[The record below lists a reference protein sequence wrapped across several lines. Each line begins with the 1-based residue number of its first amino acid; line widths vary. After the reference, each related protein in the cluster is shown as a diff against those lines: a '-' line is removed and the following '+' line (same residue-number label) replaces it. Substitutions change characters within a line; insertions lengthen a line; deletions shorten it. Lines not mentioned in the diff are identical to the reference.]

1 MLKISP
7 INAFSDNYIWLI
19 QTNEGNTLVDP
30 GDSEP
35 IISTIDKLGIT
46 IDDILITHHHFD
58 HVGGLESLKPLIK
71 GSVIGPKNKS
81 IDLLDKQVGEGD
93 VIKSIGLEFSVFEVP
108 GHTLDHIAFYSD
120 TEKEILFC
128 GDTIFSGGCGRVF
141 EGTFEQMNHSLEKL
155 VSLPSRTEIYCAH
168 EYTLSNL
175 KFALLAEPKNLNLK
189 EYQLNSTDKRKN
201 NIPTIPTV
209 VLTINLKVFLPAMSN
224 SPCKTLFGIV
234 NSVEIF
240 PTKLLVPVLTGDG
253 RYLYPLANGSKIVP
267 SIA

>member
-30 GDSEP
+30 GDSKP

-58 HVGGLESLKPLIK
+58 HIGGLELLKPLIN
-71 GSVIGPKNKS
+71 GSVIGPKNNA
-81 IDLLDKQVGEGD
+81 IDLLDKHVGEGD
-93 VIKSIGLEFSVFEVP
+93 IIKSIGLQFSVFEVP
-108 GHTLDHIAFYSD
+108 GHTLDHIAFYSE
-120 TEKEILFC
+120 TEKEVLFC

-155 VSLPSRTEIYCAH
+155 MSLPSKTEIYCAH

-175 KFALLAEPKNLNLK
+175 QFALMAEPDNVDLK
-189 EYQLNSTDKRKN
+189 EYELNSKNKREK
-201 NIPTIPTV
+201 NIPTIPTT
-209 VLTINLKVFLPAMSN
+209 LGQELQINPFLRVAETSLREAISDKLDHSSITSNAEVFGFLRSWKD
-224 SPCKTLFGIV
+224 SL
-234 NSVEIF
+234 
-240 PTKLLVPVLTGDG
+240 
-253 RYLYPLANGSKIVP
+253 
-267 SIA
+267 

>member
-30 GDSEP
+30 GDSKP

-58 HVGGLESLKPLIK
+58 HIGGLELLKPLIN
-71 GSVIGPKNKS
+71 GYVIGPKNNA
-81 IDLLDKQVGEGD
+81 IDLLDKHVGEGD
-93 VIKSIGLEFSVFEVP
+93 IIESIGLQFSVFEVP
-108 GHTLDHIAFYSD
+108 GHTLDHIAFYSE
-120 TEKEILFC
+120 TEKEVLFC

-155 VSLPSRTEIYCAH
+155 MSLPSKTEIYCAH

-175 KFALLAEPKNLNLK
+175 QFALMAEPDNVDLK
-189 EYQLNSTDKRKN
+189 EYELNSKNKREK
-201 NIPTIPTV
+201 NIPTIPTT
-209 VLTINLKVFLPAMSN
+209 LGQELQINPFLRVAETSLREAISDKLDHSNITSNAEVFGFLRSWKD
-224 SPCKTLFGIV
+224 SL
-234 NSVEIF
+234 
-240 PTKLLVPVLTGDG
+240 
-253 RYLYPLANGSKIVP
+253 
-267 SIA
+267 

>member
-30 GDSEP
+30 GDSKP

-58 HVGGLESLKPLIK
+58 HIGGLESLKPLIK
-71 GSVIGPKNKS
+71 GSVIGPKNNA
-81 IDLLDKQVGEGD
+81 IDLLDKHVSEGD
-93 VIKSIGLEFSVFEVP
+93 IIESIGLEFSIFEVP
-108 GHTLDHIAFYSD
+108 GHTLDHIAFYSE
-120 TEKEILFC
+120 TEKEVLFC

-155 VSLPSRTEIYCAH
+155 ISLPSKTEIYCAH

-175 KFALLAEPKNLNLK
+175 QFALMAEPDNVDLK
-189 EYQLNSTDKRKN
+189 EYELNSKNKRER
-201 NIPTIPTV
+201 NIPTIPTT
-209 VLTINLKVFLPAMSN
+209 LGQELQINPFLRVAETSLREAISDKLDHSNITSNAEVFGFLRSWKD
-224 SPCKTLFGIV
+224 SL
-234 NSVEIF
+234 
-240 PTKLLVPVLTGDG
+240 
-253 RYLYPLANGSKIVP
+253 
-267 SIA
+267 

>member
-30 GDSEP
+30 GDSKP

-58 HVGGLESLKPLIK
+58 HIGGLESLKPLIK
-71 GSVIGPKNKS
+71 GSVIGPKNNV
-81 IDLLDKQVGEGD
+81 IDLLDKHVGEGD
-93 VIKSIGLEFSVFEVP
+93 VIESIGLQFSVFEVP
-108 GHTLDHIAFYSD
+108 GHTLDHIAFYSE
-120 TEKEILFC
+120 TEKEVLFC

-155 VSLPSRTEIYCAH
+155 MCLPSKTEIYCAH

-175 KFALLAEPKNLNLK
+175 QFALMAEPDNVDLK
-189 EYQLNSTDKRKN
+189 EYELNSKNKRER
-201 NIPTIPTV
+201 NIPTIPTT
-209 VLTINLKVFLPAMSN
+209 LGQELQINPFLRVAETSLREAISDKLDHSNITSNAEVFGFLRSWKD
-224 SPCKTLFGIV
+224 SL
-234 NSVEIF
+234 
-240 PTKLLVPVLTGDG
+240 
-253 RYLYPLANGSKIVP
+253 
-267 SIA
+267 

>member
-30 GDSEP
+30 GDSKP

-58 HVGGLESLKPLIK
+58 HIGGLESLKPLIK
-71 GSVIGPKNKS
+71 GSVIGPKNNA
-81 IDLLDKQVGEGD
+81 IDLLDKHVGEGD
-93 VIKSIGLEFSVFEVP
+93 IIESIGLRFSVFEVP
-108 GHTLDHIAFYSD
+108 GHTLDHIAFYSE
-120 TEKEILFC
+120 TEKEVLFC

-155 VSLPSRTEIYCAH
+155 MSLPSKTEIYCAH

-175 KFALLAEPKNLNLK
+175 QFALMAEPDNVDLK
-189 EYQLNSTDKRKN
+189 EYELNSKNKRER
-201 NIPTIPTV
+201 NIPTIPTT
-209 VLTINLKVFLPAMSN
+209 LGQELQINPFLRVAETSLREAISDKLDHSNMTSNAEVFGFLRSWKD
-224 SPCKTLFGIV
+224 SL
-234 NSVEIF
+234 
-240 PTKLLVPVLTGDG
+240 
-253 RYLYPLANGSKIVP
+253 
-267 SIA
+267 

>member
-30 GDSEP
+30 GDSKP

-58 HVGGLESLKPLIK
+58 HIGGLELLKPLIK
-71 GSVIGPKNKS
+71 GSVIGPKNNA
-81 IDLLDKQVGEGD
+81 IALLDKHVGEGD
-93 VIKSIGLEFSVFEVP
+93 IIESIGLQFSVFEVP
-108 GHTLDHIAFYSD
+108 GHTLDHIAFYSE
-120 TEKEILFC
+120 TEKEVLFC

-155 VSLPSRTEIYCAH
+155 MNLPSKTEIYCAH

-175 KFALLAEPKNLNLK
+175 QFALMAEPDNVDLK
-189 EYQLNSTDKRKN
+189 EYELNSKNKREK
-201 NIPTIPTV
+201 NIPTIPTT
-209 VLTINLKVFLPAMSN
+209 LGQELQINPFLRVAETSLREAISDKLDHSNITSNAEVFGFLRSWKD
-224 SPCKTLFGIV
+224 SL
-234 NSVEIF
+234 
-240 PTKLLVPVLTGDG
+240 
-253 RYLYPLANGSKIVP
+253 
-267 SIA
+267 

>member
-30 GDSEP
+30 GDSKP

-58 HVGGLESLKPLIK
+58 HIGGLELLKPLIK
-71 GSVIGPKNKS
+71 GSVIGPKNNA
-81 IDLLDKQVGEGD
+81 IDLLDKHVGEGD
-93 VIKSIGLEFSVFEVP
+93 IIKSIGLQFSVFEVP
-108 GHTLDHIAFYSD
+108 GHTLDHIAFYSE
-120 TEKEILFC
+120 TEKEVLFC

-155 VSLPSRTEIYCAH
+155 MSLPSKTEIYCAH

-175 KFALLAEPKNLNLK
+175 QFALMAEPDNVDLK
-189 EYQLNSTDKRKN
+189 EYELNSKNKREK
-201 NIPTIPTV
+201 NIPTIPTT
-209 VLTINLKVFLPAMSN
+209 LGQELQINPFLRVAETSLREAISDKLDHSNITSNAEVFGFLRSWKD
-224 SPCKTLFGIV
+224 SL
-234 NSVEIF
+234 
-240 PTKLLVPVLTGDG
+240 
-253 RYLYPLANGSKIVP
+253 
-267 SIA
+267 

>member
-30 GDSEP
+30 GDSKP

-58 HVGGLESLKPLIK
+58 HIGGLELLKPLIK
-71 GSVIGPKNKS
+71 GSVIGPKNNA

-93 VIKSIGLEFSVFEVP
+93 IIESIGLQFSVFEVP
-108 GHTLDHIAFYSD
+108 GHTLDHIAFYSE
-120 TEKEILFC
+120 TEKEVLFC
-128 GDTIFSGGCGRVF
+128 GDTIFSCGCGRVF

-155 VSLPSRTEIYCAH
+155 MNLPSKTEIYCAH

-175 KFALLAEPKNLNLK
+175 QFALMAEPDNVDLK
-189 EYQLNSTDKRKN
+189 EYELNSKNKRER
-201 NIPTIPTV
+201 NIPTIPTT
-209 VLTINLKVFLPAMSN
+209 LGQELQINPFLRVAETSLREAISDKLDHSNITSNAEVFGFLRSWKD
-224 SPCKTLFGIV
+224 SL
-234 NSVEIF
+234 
-240 PTKLLVPVLTGDG
+240 
-253 RYLYPLANGSKIVP
+253 
-267 SIA
+267 

>member
-30 GDSEP
+30 GDSKP

-58 HVGGLESLKPLIK
+58 HIGGLELLKPLIK
-71 GSVIGPKNKS
+71 GSVIGPKNNA
-81 IDLLDKQVGEGD
+81 IALLDKHVGEGD
-93 VIKSIGLEFSVFEVP
+93 IIESIGLQFSVFEVP
-108 GHTLDHIAFYSD
+108 GHTLDHIAFYSE
-120 TEKEILFC
+120 TEKEVLFC

-155 VSLPSRTEIYCAH
+155 ISLPSKTEIYCAH

-175 KFALLAEPKNLNLK
+175 QFALMAEPDNVDLK
-189 EYQLNSTDKRKN
+189 EYELNSKNKREK
-201 NIPTIPTV
+201 NIPTIPTT
-209 VLTINLKVFLPAMSN
+209 LGQELQINPFLRVAETSLREAISDKLDHSNITSNAEVFGFLRSWKD
-224 SPCKTLFGIV
+224 SL
-234 NSVEIF
+234 
-240 PTKLLVPVLTGDG
+240 
-253 RYLYPLANGSKIVP
+253 
-267 SIA
+267 

>member
-30 GDSEP
+30 GDSKP

-58 HVGGLESLKPLIK
+58 HIGGLELLKPLIK
-71 GSVIGPKNKS
+71 GSVIGPKNNT
-81 IDLLDKQVGEGD
+81 IDLLDKHVGEGD
-93 VIKSIGLEFSVFEVP
+93 IIESIGLRFSVFEVP
-108 GHTLDHIAFYSD
+108 GHTLDHIAFYSE
-120 TEKEILFC
+120 TEKEVLFC

-155 VSLPSRTEIYCAH
+155 MSLPSKTEIYCAH

-175 KFALLAEPKNLNLK
+175 QFALMAEPDNIDLK
-189 EYQLNSTDKRKN
+189 EYELNSKNKREK
-201 NIPTIPTV
+201 NIPTIPTT
-209 VLTINLKVFLPAMSN
+209 LGQELQINPFLRVAETSLREAISDKLDHSNITSNAEVFGFLRSWKD
-224 SPCKTLFGIV
+224 SL
-234 NSVEIF
+234 
-240 PTKLLVPVLTGDG
+240 
-253 RYLYPLANGSKIVP
+253 
-267 SIA
+267 

>member
-30 GDSEP
+30 GDSKP

-58 HVGGLESLKPLIK
+58 HIGGLESLKPLIK
-71 GSVIGPKNKS
+71 GSVIGPKNNV
-81 IDLLDKQVGEGD
+81 IGLLDKHVGEGD
-93 VIKSIGLEFSVFEVP
+93 IIKSIGLEFSIFEVP
-108 GHTLDHIAFYSD
+108 GHTLDHIAFYSE
-120 TEKEILFC
+120 TEKEVLFC

-155 VSLPSRTEIYCAH
+155 MSLPSKTEIYCAH

-175 KFALLAEPKNLNLK
+175 QFALMAEPDNVDLK
-189 EYQLNSTDKRKN
+189 EYELNSKNKREK
-201 NIPTIPTV
+201 NIPTIPTT
-209 VLTINLKVFLPAMSN
+209 LGQELQINPFLRVAETSLREAISDKLDHSNITSNAEVFGFLRSWKD
-224 SPCKTLFGIV
+224 SL
-234 NSVEIF
+234 
-240 PTKLLVPVLTGDG
+240 
-253 RYLYPLANGSKIVP
+253 
-267 SIA
+267 

>member
-58 HVGGLESLKPLIK
+58 HIGGLESLKPLIK
-71 GSVIGPKNKS
+71 GSVIGPKNNA
-81 IDLLDKQVGEGD
+81 IDLLDKHVSEGD
-93 VIKSIGLEFSVFEVP
+93 IIESIGLEFSIFEVP
-108 GHTLDHIAFYSD
+108 GHTLDHIAFYSE
-120 TEKEILFC
+120 TEKEVLFC

-155 VSLPSRTEIYCAH
+155 ISLPSKTEIYCAH

-175 KFALLAEPKNLNLK
+175 QFALMAEPDNVDLK
-189 EYQLNSTDKRKN
+189 EYELNSKNKREK
-201 NIPTIPTV
+201 NIPTIPTT
-209 VLTINLKVFLPAMSN
+209 LGQELQINPFLRVAETSLREAI
-224 SPCKTLFGIV
+224 SD
-234 NSVEIF
+234 
-240 PTKLLVPVLTGDG
+240 KLDH
-253 RYLYPLANGSKIVP
+253 SKITSNAEVFGFLR
-267 SIA
+267 SWKDSL

>member
-30 GDSEP
+30 GDSKP

-58 HVGGLESLKPLIK
+58 HIGGLELLKPLIK
-71 GSVIGPKNKS
+71 GSVIGPKNNA
-81 IDLLDKQVGEGD
+81 IALLDKHVGEGD
-93 VIKSIGLEFSVFEVP
+93 IIESIGLQFSIFEVP
-108 GHTLDHIAFYSD
+108 GHTLDHIAFYSE
-120 TEKEILFC
+120 TEKEVLFC

-155 VSLPSRTEIYCAH
+155 ISLPSKTEIYCAH

-175 KFALLAEPKNLNLK
+175 QFALMAEPDNVDLK
-189 EYQLNSTDKRKN
+189 EYELNSKNKREK
-201 NIPTIPTV
+201 NIPTIPTT
-209 VLTINLKVFLPAMSN
+209 LGQELQINPFLRVAETSLREAISDKLDHSNITSNAEVFGFLRSWKD
-224 SPCKTLFGIV
+224 SL
-234 NSVEIF
+234 
-240 PTKLLVPVLTGDG
+240 
-253 RYLYPLANGSKIVP
+253 
-267 SIA
+267 

>member
-30 GDSEP
+30 GDSKP

-58 HVGGLESLKPLIK
+58 HIGGLESLKPLIK
-71 GSVIGPKNKS
+71 GSVIGPKNNV
-81 IDLLDKQVGEGD
+81 IDLLDKHVGEGD
-93 VIKSIGLEFSVFEVP
+93 VIESIGLQFSVFEVP
-108 GHTLDHIAFYSD
+108 GHTLDHIAFYSE
-120 TEKEILFC
+120 TEKEVLFC

-155 VSLPSRTEIYCAH
+155 ISLPSKTEIYCAH

-175 KFALLAEPKNLNLK
+175 QFALMAEPDNVDLK
-189 EYQLNSTDKRKN
+189 EYELNSKNKRER
-201 NIPTIPTV
+201 NIPTIPTT
-209 VLTINLKVFLPAMSN
+209 LGQELQINPFLRVAETSLREAISDKLDHSNITSNAEVFGFLRSWKD
-224 SPCKTLFGIV
+224 SL
-234 NSVEIF
+234 
-240 PTKLLVPVLTGDG
+240 
-253 RYLYPLANGSKIVP
+253 
-267 SIA
+267 

>member
-30 GDSEP
+30 GDSKP

-58 HVGGLESLKPLIK
+58 HIGGLESLKPLIK
-71 GSVIGPKNKS
+71 GSVIGPKNNV
-81 IDLLDKQVGEGD
+81 IDLLDKHVGEGD
-93 VIKSIGLEFSVFEVP
+93 VIESIGLQFSVFEVP
-108 GHTLDHIAFYSD
+108 GHTLDHIAFYSE
-120 TEKEILFC
+120 TEKEVLFC

-155 VSLPSRTEIYCAH
+155 MSLPSKTEIYCAH

-175 KFALLAEPKNLNLK
+175 QFALMAEPDNVDLK
-189 EYQLNSTDKRKN
+189 EYELNSKNKRER
-201 NIPTIPTV
+201 NIPTIPTT
-209 VLTINLKVFLPAMSN
+209 LGQELQINPFLRVAETSLREAISDKLDRSNITSNAEVFGFLRSWKD
-224 SPCKTLFGIV
+224 SL
-234 NSVEIF
+234 
-240 PTKLLVPVLTGDG
+240 
-253 RYLYPLANGSKIVP
+253 
-267 SIA
+267 

>member
-30 GDSEP
+30 GDSKP

-58 HVGGLESLKPLIK
+58 HIGGLESLKPLIK
-71 GSVIGPKNKS
+71 GSVIGPKNNV
-81 IDLLDKQVGEGD
+81 IDLLDKHVGEGD
-93 VIKSIGLEFSVFEVP
+93 VIESIGLQFSVFEVP
-108 GHTLDHIAFYSD
+108 GHTLDHIAFYSE
-120 TEKEILFC
+120 TEKEVLFC

-155 VSLPSRTEIYCAH
+155 MSLPLKTEIYCAH

-175 KFALLAEPKNLNLK
+175 QFALMAEPDNVDLK
-189 EYQLNSTDKRKN
+189 EYDLNSKNKRER
-201 NIPTIPTV
+201 NIPTIPTT
-209 VLTINLKVFLPAMSN
+209 LGQELQINPFLRVAETSLREAISDKLDHSNITSNAEVFGFLRSWKD
-224 SPCKTLFGIV
+224 SL
-234 NSVEIF
+234 
-240 PTKLLVPVLTGDG
+240 
-253 RYLYPLANGSKIVP
+253 
-267 SIA
+267 

>member
-30 GDSEP
+30 GDSKP

-58 HVGGLESLKPLIK
+58 HIGGLESLKPLIK
-71 GSVIGPKNKS
+71 GSVIGPKNNA
-81 IDLLDKQVGEGD
+81 IDLLDKHVGEGD
-93 VIKSIGLEFSVFEVP
+93 VIESIGLQFSVFEVP
-108 GHTLDHIAFYSD
+108 GHTLDHIAFYSE
-120 TEKEILFC
+120 TVKEVLFC

-155 VSLPSRTEIYCAH
+155 MSLPSETEIYCAH

-175 KFALLAEPKNLNLK
+175 QFALMAEPDNVDLK
-189 EYQLNSTDKRKN
+189 EYESNSKNKREK
-201 NIPTIPTV
+201 NIPTIPTT
-209 VLTINLKVFLPAMSN
+209 LGQELQINPFLRVAETSLREAISDKLDHSNITSNAEVFGFLRSWKD
-224 SPCKTLFGIV
+224 SL
-234 NSVEIF
+234 
-240 PTKLLVPVLTGDG
+240 
-253 RYLYPLANGSKIVP
+253 
-267 SIA
+267 

>member
-30 GDSEP
+30 GDSKP

-58 HVGGLESLKPLIK
+58 HIGGLESLKPLIK
-71 GSVIGPKNKS
+71 GSVIGPKNNA
-81 IDLLDKQVGEGD
+81 IDLLDKHVGEGD
-93 VIKSIGLEFSVFEVP
+93 VIESIGLQFSVFEVP
-108 GHTLDHIAFYSD
+108 GHTLDHIAFYSE
-120 TEKEILFC
+120 TEKEVLFC

-155 VSLPSRTEIYCAH
+155 MSLPSKTEIYCAH

-175 KFALLAEPKNLNLK
+175 QFALMAEPDNVDLK
-189 EYQLNSTDKRKN
+189 EYELNSKNKREK
-201 NIPTIPTV
+201 NIPTIPTT
-209 VLTINLKVFLPAMSN
+209 LGQELQINPFLRVAETSLREAISDKLDHSNITSNAEVFGFLRSWKD
-224 SPCKTLFGIV
+224 SL
-234 NSVEIF
+234 
-240 PTKLLVPVLTGDG
+240 
-253 RYLYPLANGSKIVP
+253 
-267 SIA
+267 

>member
-30 GDSEP
+30 GDSKP

-58 HVGGLESLKPLIK
+58 HIGGLESLKPLIK
-71 GSVIGPKNKS
+71 GSVIGPKNNA
-81 IDLLDKQVGEGD
+81 IDLLDKHVGEGD
-93 VIKSIGLEFSVFEVP
+93 IIESIGLQFSVFEVP
-108 GHTLDHIAFYSD
+108 GHTLDHIAFYSE
-120 TEKEILFC
+120 TEKEVLFC

-155 VSLPSRTEIYCAH
+155 MSLPSKTEIYCAH

-175 KFALLAEPKNLNLK
+175 QFALMAEPDNVDLK
-189 EYQLNSTDKRKN
+189 EYELNSKNKRER
-201 NIPTIPTV
+201 NIPTIPTT
-209 VLTINLKVFLPAMSN
+209 LGQELQINPFLRVAETSLREAISDKLDHSNMTSNAEVFGFLRSWKD
-224 SPCKTLFGIV
+224 SL
-234 NSVEIF
+234 
-240 PTKLLVPVLTGDG
+240 
-253 RYLYPLANGSKIVP
+253 
-267 SIA
+267 

>member
-30 GDSEP
+30 GDSKP

-58 HVGGLESLKPLIK
+58 HIGGLESLKPLIK
-71 GSVIGPKNKS
+71 GSVIGPKNNA
-81 IDLLDKQVGEGD
+81 IDLLDKHVGEGD
-93 VIKSIGLEFSVFEVP
+93 IIESIGLQFSVFEVP
-108 GHTLDHIAFYSD
+108 GHTLDHIAFYSE
-120 TEKEILFC
+120 TEKEVLFC

-155 VSLPSRTEIYCAH
+155 MSLPSKTEIYCAH

-175 KFALLAEPKNLNLK
+175 QFALMAEPDNVDLK
-189 EYQLNSTDKRKN
+189 EYELNSKNKRER
-201 NIPTIPTV
+201 NIPTIPTT
-209 VLTINLKVFLPAMSN
+209 LGQELQINPFLRVAETSLREAISDKLDHSNITSNAEVFGFLRSWKD
-224 SPCKTLFGIV
+224 SL
-234 NSVEIF
+234 
-240 PTKLLVPVLTGDG
+240 
-253 RYLYPLANGSKIVP
+253 
-267 SIA
+267 

>member
-30 GDSEP
+30 GDSKP

-58 HVGGLESLKPLIK
+58 HIGGLESLKPLIK
-71 GSVIGPKNKS
+71 GSVIGPKNNV
-81 IDLLDKQVGEGD
+81 IDLLDKHVGEGD
-93 VIKSIGLEFSVFEVP
+93 VIESIGLQFSVFEVP
-108 GHTLDHIAFYSD
+108 GHTLDHIAFYSE
-120 TEKEILFC
+120 TEKEVLFC

-155 VSLPSRTEIYCAH
+155 MSLPSKTEIYCAH

-175 KFALLAEPKNLNLK
+175 QFALMAEPDNVDLK
-189 EYQLNSTDKRKN
+189 EYELNSKNKRER
-201 NIPTIPTV
+201 NIPTIPTT
-209 VLTINLKVFLPAMSN
+209 LGQELQINPFLRVAETSLREAISDKLDHSNITSNAEVFGFLRSWKD
-224 SPCKTLFGIV
+224 SL
-234 NSVEIF
+234 
-240 PTKLLVPVLTGDG
+240 
-253 RYLYPLANGSKIVP
+253 
-267 SIA
+267 